1 MANEDSLL
9 GDVARYLAETYAPVD
24 EEEDEGSEEVVEIEA
39 EAEVED
45 VDSDE
50 HEDADDQIKSGDEH
64 DIENDQHDSDVEEG
78 ATFHEEAEAEAGD
91 DLEAEEEE
99 QDDDDDED
107 KTLVDVSED
116 EDEDAD
122 EYEWEP
128 ESEGDIIDTFLNN
141 FRNPPPRL
149 LELQQTE
156 LGRKHLTLATA
167 LRIVSLIRKPNS
179 EVLLLSRLFE
189 LEQTQFDR
197 AEPGVD
203 SNATAAIQVWF
214 SLAGIEES
222 ERLCLA
228 VEEMTGGV
236 SPTVEQKERFK
247 SYLESH

>member
-1 MANEDSLL
+1 MANENSLL
-9 GDVARYLAETYAPVD
+9 EDIARYLAEMYAPID

-45 VDSDE
+45 VDSED
-50 HEDADDQIKSGDEH
+50 EDADDQIESGDEH
-64 DIENDQHDSDVEEG
+64 DIEDDRHDSDVEEG
-78 ATFHEEAEAEAGD
+78 ATVHQEAEAGD
-91 DLEAEEEE
+91 DLEEEDEE

-122 EYEWEP
+122 EYEWNP

-156 LGRKHLTLATA
+156 IGRKHLTLANA
-167 LRIVSLIRKPNS
+167 LRIVSLIRKPNP
-179 EVLLLSRLFE
+179 EVILLSRLFE
-189 LEQTQFDR
+189 LEQTQFDK

-203 SNATAAIQVWF
+203 SNATAAIRVWF
-214 SLAGIEES
+214 SLAGIEGS
-222 ERLCLA
+222 GRLCGA
-228 VEEMTGGV
+228 VDEMTGGV
-236 SPTVEQKERFK
+236 SPTAEQKERFK
-247 SYLESH
+247 SYLDNQ